1 LSGSVFEEVRVN
13 GTGLGSPGRPGLW
26 IREDAIGG
34 VALLRSQVGPV
45 RNDSKGFQIH
55 LLPAANN

>member
-1 LSGSVFEEVRVN
+1 
-13 GTGLGSPGRPGLW
+13 LW